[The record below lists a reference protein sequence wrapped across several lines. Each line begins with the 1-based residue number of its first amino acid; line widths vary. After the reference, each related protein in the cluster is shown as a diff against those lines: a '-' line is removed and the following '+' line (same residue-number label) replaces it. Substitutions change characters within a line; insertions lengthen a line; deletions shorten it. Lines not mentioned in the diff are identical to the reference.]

1 MNTVKLN
8 AQLDALLALPVENE
22 WVEFKEA
29 RDSFDLRELC
39 KYFSALANEANLHGQ
54 PCAWL
59 VFGVSDK
66 RHKVVGT
73 HFRNT
78 PASLQSL
85 KQEVAEAL
93 APGITFI
100 DIHEVHRPEGRVLL
114 FQIPAAPRGVPVAA
128 KGHYYGRNGESL
140 VALSLEKLDRI
151 RRQLHREDWS
161 AAPVPQATLNDLDP
175 EALAFGRAK
184 YRDKHKDNPR
194 LLAEEAGWD
203 DAHFLSKLKV
213 RVNGELTRAALLLFG
228 RDEASALLP
237 TAPKISWILKDATGV
252 DLDYRHFGLPLV
264 LLPDALFARV
274 RNLTVRYIPP
284 GTLFPTEVPQYDTWV
299 IREALHNCI
308 AHQDYAMG
316 GMVRVVEKPGELIF
330 SNLGNFIP
338 QSVEAVIEEDVPPE
352 EYRNRCLAD
361 AMVQMQL
368 IDTIGSGIRRMFVTQ
383 RNRFFPLPDYLID
396 REKQRV
402 EARIPGRLI
411 DERYTFALIQ
421 HPNLS
426 LHEVILLDRVQKKAE
441 ITVEEAKLLKRSKLV
456 EGRAPNY
463 FVSAEIAKAIGE
475 QAQYTRNKGLD
486 KAFYKQLVL
495 SHLKDYGK
503 VNRQSIDELLLPKL
517 PEVLDEQQKINRVK
531 NLLAEMG
538 REGLIQAEGR
548 GPTVLW
554 SLKQKI

>member
-1 MNTVKLN
+1 MNPAELN
-8 AQLDALLALPVENE
+8 AQLDTLLALPVENE

-29 RDSFDLRELC
+29 RDNFDLRDLC

-59 VFGVSDK
+59 VFGVRDK
-66 RHKVVGT
+66 SREIIGSQ
-73 HFRNT
+73 FRNT

-85 KQEVAEAL
+85 KHEVADAL

-100 DIHEVHRPEGRVLL
+100 DIHELHHPQGRVLL

-128 KGHYYGRNGESL
+128 KGHYFGRNGESL
-140 VALSLEKLDRI
+140 VALSIEKMDRI
-151 RRQLHREDWS
+151 RHQLRREDWS
-161 AAPVPQATLNDLDP
+161 AELVANATLADLDSG
-175 EALAFGRAK
+175 ALVIGRQR
-184 YRDKHKDNPR
+184 YRLKHQKNAL
-194 LLAEEAGWD
+194 LLAEEADWD

-213 RVNGELTRAALLLFG
+213 RKDGVLTRAALLLFG
-228 RDEASALLP
+228 RDEAGALLP
-237 TAPKISWILKDATGV
+237 VVPKVSWILKDAQGN
-252 DLDYRHFGLPLV
+252 DLDYIHLGLPLIFV
-264 LLPDALFARV
+264 PDTLFSCV

-316 GMVRVVEKPGELIF
+316 GMVRVVEKPDELIF

-338 QSVEAVIEEDVPPE
+338 TSVEAVIEEDVPPE
-352 EYRNRCLAD
+352 EYRNSCLAD

-368 IDTIGSGIRRMFVTQ
+368 IDTIGSGIRRMFQTQ
-383 RNRFFPLPDYLID
+383 RSRFFPMPDYLID
-396 REKQRV
+396 RERQRV

-421 HPNLS
+421 HPSLS
-426 LHEVILLDRVQKKAE
+426 LHEVMLLDRVQKKAE
-441 ITVEEAKLLKRSKLV
+441 ITAEEAKLLKRNALI

-463 FVSAEIAKAIGE
+463 FVSAEIAKTIGE

-486 KAFYKQLVL
+486 KTFYKQLIL
-495 SHLKDYGK
+495 SHLADCGQ
-503 VNRQSIDELLLPKL
+503 VNRKGFEDLLLEKL
-517 PEVLDEQQKINRVK
+517 PEILDEQQKRNKVK
-531 NLLAEMG
+531 NLLAEMA
-538 REGLIQAEGR
+538 REGLIKASGR
-548 GPTVLW
+548 GPLVMW
-554 SLKQKI
+554 SLKTKI